1 MKRLRRTILV
11 FSVVLLALVVLSS
24 RWHTTD
30 QTSGAGADD
39 SMRTSLTL
47 APLPFAQAQEVLG
60 QEARSGAEGSAVPL
74 ARRSEEE
81 ERTIQIYKRAEQAV
95 VFITTITLSVDP
107 FELFPEVQQREGS
120 GSGIIVDAQRGIVI
134 TNLHVIQDAHKIEI
148 SLVTGQTLRAKL
160 LGMDEAFDVAVLQ
173 LIDPPPGLVSLP
185 FADSYRIE
193 VGQRVLAIGNPF
205 GLDRTLT
212 AGIISSVNRTV
223 KGAKGRLMRG
233 LVQTDAAINPGNS
246 GGPLLD
252 MEGRLI
258 GMNSAI
264 LSQSGD
270 SAGIGFAV
278 PINQIRRVLPELI
291 ATGKVLRPQVG
302 WIIVDTTQGPM
313 VRRVVAGS
321 AAEEAGVQPIERS
334 IQNGP
339 FQGFVRDF
347 PRADLVYRINGTVVR
362 SREEIEELVS
372 QSSRDRPL
380 VVTLRRGGVTG
391 PEREVK
397 ITPQLG

>member
-1 MKRLRRTILV
+1 MKRLRRTALV
-11 FSVVLLALVVLSS
+11 FSVVLLAIVMSSMLRQTAPAAKNDHGSTDSSHSTLS
-24 RWHTTD
+24 
-30 QTSGAGADD
+30 
-39 SMRTSLTL
+39 L
-47 APLPFAQAQEVLG
+47 APVPSAQAQDVT
-60 QEARSGAEGSAVPL
+60 AVSGGADGAVVTL

-95 VFITTITLSVDP
+95 VFINTITLSVDP

-173 LIDPPPGLVSLP
+173 LVDPPAGLVSLP
-185 FADSYRIE
+185 FADSSRIE

-212 AGIISSVNRTV
+212 AGIISSINRTV

-258 GMNSAI
+258 GMNSVI

-302 WIIVDTTQGPM
+302 WVIVDTTQGPM
-313 VRRVVAGS
+313 VRRVTAGS
-321 AAEEAGVQPIERS
+321 AAEAAGIQPIERS
-334 IQNGP
+334 VQNGP

-347 PRADLVYRINGTVVR
+347 ARADLVYRINGTVVR
-362 SREEIEELVS
+362 SREEIDELVS

-380 VVTLRRGGVTG
+380 TVTLRRGGVNG
-391 PEREVK
+391 NEREVTVIPK
-397 ITPQLG
+397 FG